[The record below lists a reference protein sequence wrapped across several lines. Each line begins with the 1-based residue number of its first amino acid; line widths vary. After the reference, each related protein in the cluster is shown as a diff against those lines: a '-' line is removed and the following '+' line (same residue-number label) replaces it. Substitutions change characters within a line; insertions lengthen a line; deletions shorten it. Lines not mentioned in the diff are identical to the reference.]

1 MFTLIFNQLLKML
14 FIMLLAYFCYKIGL
28 ITQEGNRT
36 LSESSFDGCQ
46 SLPDHY
52 RLPDTL

>member
-36 LSESSFDGCQ
+36 LSNLLLQLRLQPISSGSSWHIF
-46 SLPDHY
+46 
-52 RLPDTL
+52 

>member
-36 LSESSFDGCQ
+36 LSNLLLMVVYPCLMITVYQ
-46 SLPDHY
+46 TP
-52 RLPDTL
+52 

>member
-28 ITQEGNRT
+28 ITQEKRGK
-36 LSESSFDGCQ
+36 
-46 SLPDHY
+46 PDAV
-52 RLPDTL
+52 